1 MQAESKGKYLYTI
14 WNLTPTKVGEAPE
27 LAPGEAPKIPE
38 GGEDAPLTPEEQ
50 KKEDEY
56 WKEKND
62 DMKTERDSMMDIVF
76 KDGLGSFNLQEKRFE
91 GEYREI
97 KGEDGSVTKVYTDG
111 SMETAWADGS
121 REAMDIEG
129 NHYKEDKDG
138 KQTVTAPDG
147 SVATIADDGTVRV
160 NKPDGSK
167 VQIREDGS
175 STWTNPAGVEI
186 DYDEDGERTAIGFE
200 GGEKLSLVNG
210 MFPQGKGE
218 LAGPDGASLKWA
230 NGMMPGPEGDRRY
243 SFEITDKNGIVGKAS
258 YDPFTSFE
266 LDKEKTEEMR
276 RNGMERE
283 IATKSYTSIEAAG
296 LDGSS
301 YQVKLDNMNSDNYEY
316 KYTAA
321 NGISM
326 SKTVTESSH
335 ESSITYPDGR
345 RREWHADAN
354 AVTLVEIDANGQRT
368 EAIIQTKEDGTT
380 IARYQDGTTVTC
392 TPDGMSTVHKADG
405 TYIITSSNDKS
416 FEYQGADGQNFMR
429 DAEGRIMTAHLKH
442 PDGSFMDFSHG
453 KWNFTDASGQLLA
466 AWEMDENENM
476 KDFRSDG
483 REEKG
488 QSTQSD
494 SAGNILSADIPEED
508 IPEGDIPAKAEIMG
522 TYDCKIAFWGEGGS
536 AITFADGGEGQI
548 IFISKGDEDFVFKGV
563 YDAATATAKIWYDLD
578 EESGEFKIVFRK
590 QEKRIVLLM
599 LAISRED
606 GDESAIYISAVKR

>member
-1 MQAESKGKYLYTI
+1 MPVQAESKGKYLYTI

-50 KKEDEY
+50 KKEAEY

-218 LAGPDGASLKWA
+218 L
-230 NGMMPGPEGDRRY
+230 
-243 SFEITDKNGIVGKAS
+243 
-258 YDPFTSFE
+258 
-266 LDKEKTEEMR
+266 
-276 RNGMERE
+276 
-283 IATKSYTSIEAAG
+283 AG

-476 KDFRSDG
+476 KDFGSDG